1 MLLFINSIAGSEIV
15 IILLFVLIF
24 FGAKS
29 IPGMARGLGKGI
41 RQIKDASQDIQDEIR
56 KTTTDMQRDLNVNRA
71 LHDAKNTLEAPIKN
85 FSEDLKAS
93 ATDVNKNITG
103 ILNEGGEN
111 SIEKTL
117 EEPVKEFQK
126 DLKASA
132 TEIDNNINSDSKSDS
147 KITSTDSSKVVK
159 SERKPDQENLS

>member
-56 KTTTDMQRDLNVNRA
+56 KTSTEMKRDLNVNRA
-71 LHDAKNTLEAPIKN
+71 IQDAKSTIEAPIKN
-85 FSEDLKAS
+85 FSDDLKSS

-103 ILNEGGEN
+103 ILNDGGKD

-117 EEPVKEFQK
+117 EAPIKDFSK

-132 TEIDNNINSDSKSDS
+132 ADISKNFNAESKPNISKTNSSEDN
-147 KITSTDSSKVVK
+147 KI
-159 SERKPDQENLS
+159 ERKSDQENHS

>member
-29 IPGMARGLGKGI
+29 IPGMARGLGKGM

-56 KTTTDMQRDLNVNRA
+56 KTTSDMQRDLNVNRA
-71 LHDAKNTLEAPIKN
+71 LHDAKNTLEAPVKDFTN
-85 FSEDLKAS
+85 ELKSS
-93 ATDVNKNITG
+93 ATELKNNVSG
-103 ILNEGGEN
+103 VLNNGGDE

-117 EEPVKEFQK
+117 EAPVKDFAQ
-126 DLKASA
+126 DLKKSA
-132 TEIDNNINSDSKSDS
+132 TEIDDNIRGVKKHTPTTPTPDLSEDKKS
-147 KITSTDSSKVVK
+147 
-159 SERKPDQENLS
+159 DQENIS

>member
-56 KTTTDMQRDLNVNRA
+56 KTTTDMQRDLNVNKA
-71 LHDAKNTLEAPIKN
+71 LHDAKNKLEAPIKDFGN
-85 FSEDLKAS
+85 DLKSS
-93 ATDVNKNITG
+93 ATDVHKNING
-103 ILNEGGEN
+103 ILNDGGEN

-117 EEPVKEFQK
+117 EEPVKGFQK
-126 DLKASA
+126 DINSA
-132 TEIDNNINSDSKSDS
+132 TTEINNNINSSSGNNSKNNAEQAS
-147 KITSTDSSKVVK
+147 KDESLK
-159 SERKPDQENLS
+159 RKPDQENLN